1 VDGPN
6 PRVVEGGSGG
16 WGRVSLAA
24 LALTIVA
31 LVALARSTAAGAL
44 SLRCPCRDRVLV
56 LDPGCHCQGGET
68 VQGEEELGC
77 CWSRM
82 PMGESWA
89 CRGQV

>member
-16 WGRVSLAA
+16 WGRASLAA

-31 LVALARSTAAGAL
+31 LVALARSAAAGAP

-56 LDPGCHCQGGET
+56 LDPGCHCQGARLCG
-68 VQGEEELGC
+68 GRR
-77 CWSRM
+77 S
-82 PMGESWA
+82 
-89 CRGQV
+89 